1 MVRGWNNDSGG
12 RLLRFGGVN
21 DMLVMNSCF
30 QHKDILMFT
39 WVCPG
44 SGLKNIIDYF
54 VVRRDT

>member
-1 MVRGWNNDSGG
+1 MTVHGD
-12 RLLRFGGVN
+12 RLLRFGAVN

-30 QHKDILMFT
+30 QHKGILMFT